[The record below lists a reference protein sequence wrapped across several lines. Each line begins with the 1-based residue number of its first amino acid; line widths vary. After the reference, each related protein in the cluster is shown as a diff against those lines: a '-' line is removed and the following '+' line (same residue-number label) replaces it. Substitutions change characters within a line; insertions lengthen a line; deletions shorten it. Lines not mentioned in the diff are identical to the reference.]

1 MYCSASS
8 RRENSYFEEEVVP
21 TFEKGDWADIHFC
34 KWLVSISLHS
44 ISRAN
49 VSGTNTGSKRFY
61 HVRLPD
67 FVYSSC
73 QTSEQPYD
81 FNW

>member
-1 MYCSASS
+1 MCSASS
-8 RRENSYFEEEVVP
+8 RRANSYFEEEVVS
-21 TFEKGDWADIHFC
+21 TFGEEKSTDIHFC